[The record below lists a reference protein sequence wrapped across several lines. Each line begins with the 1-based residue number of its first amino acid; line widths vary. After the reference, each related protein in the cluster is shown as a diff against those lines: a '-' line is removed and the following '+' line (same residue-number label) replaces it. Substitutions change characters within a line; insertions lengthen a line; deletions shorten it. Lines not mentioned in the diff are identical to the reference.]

1 MVHPCNPALN
11 ENKTMYKQIWQT
23 LSKIDCTPHVEKK
36 NGLSYLS
43 WAWAWGVLM
52 EHYPDAQYSF
62 DPPQVFPNGTQM
74 VFCTVQIG
82 ECSRRMWLPVMDH
95 RNKSIVDPDSFSVNT
110 SMMRCL
116 VKCLALY
123 GLGHYIYAGE
133 DLPAVEI
140 APVTESQV
148 QELVALIETLGDRIN
163 LEAFLGFFKIG
174 GLAEMKSSDFAK
186 AKALLEK
193 KVKQ

>member
-1 MVHPCNPALN
+1 
-11 ENKTMYKQIWQT
+11 MYKQIWQT
-23 LSKIDCTPHVEKK
+23 LSKIDCTQHVEKK

-62 DPPQVFPNGTQM
+62 DPPQVFQNGTQM

-95 RNKSIVDPDSFSVNT
+95 RNKSITDPDSFAVNT
-110 SMMRCL
+110 AMMRCL

-133 DLPAVEI
+133 DLPTVEI
-140 APVTESQV
+140 QPVTEGQV
-148 QELVALIETLGDRIN
+148 AELVTLIESLGDRIN

-174 GLAEMKSSDFAK
+174 SLAEMKSSDFAK

>member
-1 MVHPCNPALN
+1 MS
-11 ENKTMYKQIWQT
+11 YKEIWQT
-23 LSKIDCTPHVEKK
+23 LSKIDCSAHVEKK

-95 RNKSIVDPDSFSVNT
+95 RNKSIVDPDSFAVNT
-110 SMMRCL
+110 AMMRCL

-133 DLPAVEI
+133 DLPTVEI
-140 APVTESQV
+140 QPVTDGQV
-148 QELVALIETLGDRIN
+148 AELVALIETLGEKIN
-163 LEAFLGFFKIG
+163 LEAFLSFFKIAS
-174 GLAEMKSSDFAK
+174 LAEMKSSDFAK